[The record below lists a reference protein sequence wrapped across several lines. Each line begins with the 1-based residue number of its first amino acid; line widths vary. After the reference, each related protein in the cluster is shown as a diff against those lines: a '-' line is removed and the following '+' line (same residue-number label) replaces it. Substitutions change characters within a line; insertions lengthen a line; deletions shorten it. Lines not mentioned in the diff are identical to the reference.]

1 MLNGRQVS
9 DETLEEQA
17 TVNTSMDRGLAA
29 VHAVVI
35 GGSIAGLTA
44 ARMLAGSFEHVT
56 IVERDQLPQDVEF
69 RAGAPQAR
77 HAHMLLPRGQAI
89 LEQQFPGVTDELVQN
104 GAVAM
109 HPSRDVLVFEH
120 GDWSRPPS
128 PSPSGQ
134 ISLAC
139 SRPLLEH
146 VVLSRLKK
154 DPHVQI
160 LAGTEVLGLK
170 ADEQTRRVQG
180 VTVRERGGSA
190 SVRELPASLV
200 LDASGRA
207 SRAPQ
212 WLRELDFCPPQ
223 EWTINAFV
231 GYTTR
236 LYRYPKN
243 FSADWKALHVRLSPP
258 DHTRGGLIIPLEGD
272 RWQVALVGIARD
284 HPPTDD
290 EGFMAFAQSMAT
302 PALYEAI
309 AAAEPLTSPYGY
321 RHTANRLRRYDRLPC
336 YLEGFLVCGDAACT
350 LNPVYAL
357 GMTAA
362 VAGGPVLQRAL
373 AQYAGN
379 ETLDGLAE
387 TFQRELGRALT
398 PYWRLATRHDWD
410 WPITEVDDNELY
422 EELE

>member
-1 MLNGRQVS
+1 MMLNGRQRF
-9 DETLEEQA
+9 DEAPEEQA
-17 TVNTSMDRGLAA
+17 TVTTGMVRGLDA

-44 ARMLAGSFEHVT
+44 ARMLADSFERVT
-56 IVERDQLPQDVEF
+56 IVERDQLPQNLEF

-89 LEQQFPGVTDELVQN
+89 LEQQFPGLTEELVQS
-104 GAVAM
+104 GAVAV
-109 HPSRDVLVFEH
+109 HPSRDVLVFED
-120 GDWSRPPS
+120 GDWYHP

-134 ISLAC
+134 LSLAC
-139 SRPLLEH
+139 SRPLLENA
-146 VVLSRLKK
+146 VRNRLKK
-154 DPHVQI
+154 DPRVQI
-160 LAGTEVLGLK
+160 LEGTEVLGLK
-170 ADEQTRRVQG
+170 ADPQTRRVQG
-180 VTVRERGGSA
+180 ATVRERGGSA
-190 SVRELPASLV
+190 SVQELPASLV

-212 WLRELDFCPPQ
+212 WLRQLDFCPPQ

-236 LYRYPKN
+236 LYRYPKD
-243 FSADWKALHVRLSPP
+243 FTTDWKALHVRLSPP
-258 DHTRGGLIIPLEGD
+258 DHTRGGLIVPLEGD

-290 EGFMAFAQSMAT
+290 EGFMAFAQSLAT

-373 AQYAGN
+373 AQYAGYDTSN
-379 ETLDGLAE
+379 VVGLETGEQGCNLIVCKIW
-387 TFQRELGRALT
+387 
-398 PYWRLATRHDWD
+398 Y
-410 WPITEVDDNELY
+410 VD
-422 EELE
+422 

>member
-1 MLNGRQVS
+1 MMLNKRETATERR
-9 DETLEEQA
+9 DERAPQA
-17 TVNTSMDRGLAA
+17 TASDRSPAA

-44 ARMLAGSFEHVT
+44 ARMLAGSFERVT
-56 IVERDQLPQDVEF
+56 IVERDRLPQGLEF

-89 LEQQFPGVTDELVQN
+89 LEEQFPGLTEELVQD
-104 GAVAM
+104 GAVAV
-109 HPSRDVLVFEH
+109 HPSRDVLVFED
-120 GDWSRPPS
+120 GDWYHP

-134 ISLAC
+134 LSLAC

-146 VVLSRLKK
+146 VVRRRLKK
-154 DPHVQI
+154 DSRVQI
-160 LAGTEVLGLK
+160 LESTEVLGLK
-170 ADEQTRRVQG
+170 ADAQTRRVQG
-180 VTVRERGGSA
+180 VTVRERGGSPT
-190 SVRELPASLV
+190 VQELEASLV

-212 WLRELDFCPPQ
+212 WLRKLDFCPPQ
-223 EWTINAFV
+223 EWTIDAFV

-236 LYRYPKN
+236 LYRRPKE
-243 FSADWKALHVRLSPP
+243 FAADWKALHVRLSPP
-258 DHTRGGLIIPLEGD
+258 DHTRGGLIVPLEDD

-290 EGFMAFAQSMAT
+290 EGFRAFARSLPT
-302 PALYEAI
+302 PLLYEAI
-309 AAAEPLTSPYGY
+309 AAAQPLTSAYGF

-362 VAGGPVLQRAL
+362 VAGGPVLQRVL
-373 AQYAGN
+373 ERFAGN
-379 ETLDGLAE
+379 ESLDGLAA
-387 TFQRELGRALT
+387 TFQRELDRALT
-398 PYWRLATRHDWD
+398 PYWRLATRSDWD
-410 WPITEVDDNELY
+410 WPITEIEDNELFL

>member
-1 MLNGRQVS
+1 MMLNGRQTFTETP
-9 DETLEEQA
+9 DERAAQTA
-17 TVNTSMDRGLAA
+17 GMDRGPSPAQ
-29 VHAVVI
+29 AVVI

-44 ARMLAGSFEHVT
+44 ARMLAGAFDSVT
-56 IVERDQLPQDVEF
+56 IVERDHLPQSLEF

-89 LEQQFPGVTDELVQN
+89 LEQQFPGLTDELIDS
-104 GAVAM
+104 GAVAV
-109 HPSRDVLVFEH
+109 HPSGDVLVFED
-120 GDWSRPPS
+120 GDWYRPPA
-128 PSPSGQ
+128 PSGQ

-139 SRPLLEH
+139 SRPLLED
-146 VVLSRLKK
+146 VVRRRLKN
-154 DPHVQI
+154 DPRVQI
-160 LAGTEVLGLK
+160 LEGTEALGLR
-170 ADEQTRRVQG
+170 ADAQSRHVQG
-180 VTVRERGGSA
+180 VTVRARGAAA

-236 LYRYPKN
+236 LYRRPKN
-243 FSADWKALHVRLSPP
+243 FAQGWKALHVRLSPP
-258 DHTRGGLIIPLEGD
+258 DHTRGGLIIPLEGE

-284 HPPTDD
+284 HPPTDED
-290 EGFMAFAQSMAT
+290 GFMAYARSLPT
-302 PALYEAI
+302 SRLYEAI

-336 YLEGFLVCGDAACT
+336 YLEGFLICGDAACT

-362 VAGGPVLQRAL
+362 VAGGPALERAL
-373 AQYAGN
+373 QQYTGSN
-379 ETLDGLAE
+379 NLDGLAA
-387 TFQRELGRALT
+387 TFQRELGRAIT
-398 PYWRLATRHDWD
+398 PYWRLATRNDWD
-410 WPITEVDDNELY
+410 WPITEIEDNELFG
-422 EELE
+422 ELE